1 MVNQL
6 NPEALAIAQQAF
18 QHFTTGLATAQWQPF
33 LDMLTDDFTFWFPAG
48 PFRGWNVGKDRAAA
62 FFQAVAQIFDQ
73 GLSVTV
79 QRITQNDTTIVFE
92 IQSSGVMLGQPY
104 QNQAAIAF
112 DVRGNQICSY
122 REYLGVVFQLGNR

>member
-6 NPEALAIAQQAF
+6 NPEALAIAQQTF
-18 QHFTTGLATAQWQPF
+18 QHFAAGLATAQWQPF

-48 PFRGWNVGKDRAAA
+48 PFRGWNVGKDRAAE

-79 QRITQNDTTIVFE
+79 QRTTQNDTTIVFE

-112 DVRGNQICSY
+112 DVRGNQICGY
-122 REYLGVVFQLGNR
+122 REYLGVVFQLGAG